1 MRAPAC
7 NAQAAHRGVA
17 PAAKC
22 PGTRPRGRLALEP
35 PGRHSLAEPSFAGPS
50 YAVGE
55 NPPASDSNSAC
66 DAEPA
71 AERGT
76 VSVITHTVPLAGT
89 IRRHDVRVSV
99 R

>member
-1 MRAPAC
+1 M
-7 NAQAAHRGVA
+7 
-17 PAAKC
+17 
-22 PGTRPRGRLALEP
+22 
-35 PGRHSLAEPSFAGPS
+35 PS
-50 YAVGE
+50 VE

-76 VSVITHTVPLAGT
+76 VSVITHTVPVPGT
-89 IRRHDVRVSV
+89 IRRHEVRVSV

>member
-1 MRAPAC
+1 MR
-7 NAQAAHRGVA
+7 
-17 PAAKC
+17 
-22 PGTRPRGRLALEP
+22 RP
-35 PGRHSLAEPSFAGPS
+35 

-55 NPPASDSNSAC
+55 NPPASESNSSS

-76 VSVITHTVPLAGT
+76 VSVITHTVPVPGT